1 MPNTNDTNNS
11 NESIQL
17 IDFAYYWNLLL
28 KNKWKILSFAV
39 VVTLLV
45 ALVVMSLTPTYR
57 STARVLIENSQSN
70 VLSIED
76 VYGLNTS
83 GKEYF
88 LTQFE
93 ILKSREL
100 AVRVVNR
107 LNLTTH
113 KLFDPRQQEPGFDW
127 KQYLPIDVQSAESAP
142 LSEEEIEKRVFVR
155 VVDSF
160 RKKLTITPVRK
171 TQLVDISFESSD
183 PAVAA
188 LVANTMADIFIESH
202 LEAKLVANKKAVFWL
217 SERLAGLKE
226 KLNAS
231 EQKLND
237 YRLSEGLIDVSGVQ
251 TLGAEELEQIT
262 QRYIEAKKERS
273 SSEAIFN
280 QVKALGPDPDFELLM
295 AQPSILRH
303 GLIQKLKEKQTEK
316 AIKVAELSKRY
327 GPKHP
332 KMLSANSELSVA
344 TNQLQQQVLR
354 VSKGIQVD
362 FETAKRNEAALKLQL
377 ESARGQLQSIN
388 SKEFTLKE
396 LQREVES
403 NRQLYEMF
411 LNRAKETGETEGL
424 ETAHARVVDSAVPAR
439 LPIKPKKKLLVIAAL
454 VLAIGLGAFLVIL
467 LDVLDKAI
475 RTAEDI
481 EDKLNVPFLGALPL
495 IKGNKSKVAIDSFSS
510 GKHPGFSEAMKTIR
524 TSVMLSGIDDPHKVI
539 VISSTKPNEGKST
552 VALNLAAA
560 LGQMEKVLLID
571 ADMRRPTVAASLGMP
586 MRTLGLSNLVSGA
599 NEAKQ
604 CIHKNSDLGIDV
616 LPSGVIPPNP
626 LELIS
631 SKKFGFVLKKLSEH
645 YDRIIIDSAPG
656 SAVSDALVL
665 ASYANAMVYV
675 VKSDSTSVDHA
686 RSVLKRFNEH
696 NAPILGVILNKVD
709 MDKHAVYD
717 DYYSYNYEKG
727 EKEMMVEA
735 ALESK
740 ELSRER
746 AA

>member
-1 MPNTNDTNNS
+1 MPNINDTNNS
-11 NESIQL
+11 NDSIQL
-17 IDFAYYWNLLL
+17 IDFAYYWKLLL
-28 KNKWKILSFAV
+28 KNKWKLISFSM
-39 VVTLLV
+39 VVTMII
-45 ALVVMSLTPTYR
+45 ALIVMSLTPIYR
-57 STARVLIENSQSN
+57 STARVLVENSQSN

-76 VYGLNTS
+76 VYGLNTT

-127 KQYLPIDVQSAESAP
+127 KQYLPIDTESPAES
-142 LSEEEIEKRVFVR
+142 LSEEEIERRVFVR
-155 VVDSF
+155 VVDAF
-160 RKKLTITPVRK
+160 RKQLSITPVRK

-183 PAVAA
+183 PEVAA

-202 LEAKLVANKKAVFWL
+202 LEAKLIANKKAVFWL
-217 SERLAGLKE
+217 SERLAGLKD
-226 KLNAS
+226 KLNIS

-237 YRLSEGLIDVSGVQ
+237 YRVSEGLIDVSGVQ
-251 TLGAEELEQIT
+251 THGAEELEQIT

-273 SSEAIFN
+273 QSEAIYN
-280 QVKALGPDPDFELLM
+280 QVKVLGNNPDFEALM

-316 AIKVAELSKRY
+316 IIKVAELSKRY

-344 TNQLQQQVLR
+344 TNQLKKQAFR
-354 VSKGIQVD
+354 VAEGIQVD
-362 FETAKRNEAALKLQL
+362 FETAKRNEAALKRQL
-377 ESARGQLQSIN
+377 DSARGQLQTIN

-424 ETAHARVVDSAVPAR
+424 ETAHARVIDSAVPPR
-439 LPIKPKKKLLVIAAL
+439 LPIKPKKKIMVLAAL
-454 VLAIGLGAFLVIL
+454 VLSLGFGAFLVIL
-467 LDVLDKAI
+467 LDVLDNAI

-481 EDKLNVPFLGALPL
+481 EDKLKMPFLGALPL
-495 IKGNKSKVAIDSFSS
+495 IKRNKSKVAIDSFSS
-510 GKHPGFSEAMKTIR
+510 GKHPGFSEAVKTIR
-524 TSVMLSGIDDPHKVI
+524 TSVMLSGIDNPHKVI
-539 VISSTKPNEGKST
+539 VVSSTKPNEGKST

-560 LGQMEKVLLID
+560 LGQMEKVILID

-586 MRTLGLSNLVSGA
+586 MRAMGLSNLVSGA
-599 NEAKQ
+599 NDAKQ
-604 CIHKNSDLGIDV
+604 CIHKSADLGIDV
-616 LPSGVIPPNP
+616 LPSGIVPPNP

-631 SKKFGFVLKKLSEH
+631 SKKFEYVIKKLSEH

-665 ASYANAMVYV
+665 ASYADALVYV
-675 VKSDSTSVDHA
+675 VKSDTTTVDHA
-686 RSVLKRFNEH
+686 RSVLKRFHEH
-696 NAPILGVILNKVD
+696 SAPMLGVVLNYVD
-709 MDKHAVYD
+709 MDKHPVYD

-727 EKEMMVEA
+727 EKEMMAETK
-735 ALESK
+735 K
-740 ELSRER
+740 EHSSSQER